1 MSDNQHI
8 SGIVEHVIFRNEE
21 NGYMVL
27 ELNAE
32 GILVTVA
39 GELGEAEE
47 GECLSLWGN
56 YQNHPRYGEQ
66 FQAET
71 CERKLPDTSVD
82 IERYLSSGIIKG
94 IRKALAR
101 KIVRMFGTD
110 TFRIL
115 EQEPQK
121 LMQISG
127 MSQKKCDDIARE
139 SRQIFALRNMISYFD
154 SYGMKSKYA
163 VRAYR
168 AWGADCREMLEKNP
182 YLLCTD
188 SVGMDFQKAEL
199 YAHALHVPKTSHCR
213 ISAGIIYILRHNTL
227 LGHTCLP
234 LDKLAAATVQFLEI
248 NETLFYETYQTE
260 LENGNLIEFV
270 RNHREF
276 IYLPEY
282 YLAECVITER
292 IGSLR
297 QLSDS
302 DIPADSVSKLIA
314 ETEQQ
319 AGIQYAEKQKQA
331 IASALSHHM
340 LLMTGGPGTGKT
352 TTLNA
357 MIYCL
362 KEQGQR
368 VLITAPTGRAAKRI
382 SDLTGYEAKTI
393 HRLLG
398 VQFESGIQKFI
409 HHENNPLPCDVLM
422 IDEVSMV
429 DVLLFSS
436 LLRALRTD
444 CKLILVGDSDQ
455 LPSVGAGSLLKHLLE
470 SHCMPVI
477 ALKEIFRQA
486 QQSCIITN
494 AHRIINGE
502 MPELSRKD
510 NDFFFF
516 HRTNFSQVSD
526 LVLDLACTRLPQAY
540 HYSPVRDIQIITP
553 TKQGLLGT
561 VALNKVLQARLNPP
575 DAETSQV
582 RSSLYEFR
590 VGDKVMQT
598 KNNYDIIWTKKNN
611 INNTEK
617 GTGIFN
623 GDIGIILEINR
634 RSHEVTID
642 FDGRM
647 TVYPTSMLEQLE
659 LAYAITVHKSQGSE
673 FEAVIMPL
681 LGKMEKLS
689 YRNLFYTAVTR
700 AKKLL
705 ILVSTPAK
713 IQQMIETVNQH
724 QRYSNLKYMLWKECH
739 HAKQD
744 LSEIKP
750 ENKTASSPVSLSEP
764 LSGM

>member
-1 MSDNQHI
+1 MSDIADNQHI
-8 SGIVEHVIFRNEE
+8 SGIVEHIIFRNEE

-32 GILVTVA
+32 GILVTVT

-47 GECLSLWGN
+47 GECLSLWGS

-66 FQAET
+66 FRAET
-71 CERKLPDTSVD
+71 CERKLPETSVD
-82 IERYLSSGIIKG
+82 IERYLSSGIIRG

-121 LMQISG
+121 LMQIPG

-139 SRQIFALRNMISYFD
+139 SRQIFALRNLISYFD
-154 SYGMKSKYA
+154 SYGIKSKYA

-168 AWGADCREMLEKNP
+168 ALGTDCREMLEENP
-182 YLLCTD
+182 YLLCME
-188 SVGMDFQKAEL
+188 SIGMEFQKTEL
-199 YAHALHVPKTSHCR
+199 FAHALHIPKTSHCR
-213 ISAGIIYILRHNTL
+213 ISAGMRYILQHNTL

-234 LDKLAAATVQFLEI
+234 LDKLATATIQFLEI

-260 LENGNLIEFV
+260 LENGNLIEFF
-270 RNHREF
+270 RHHREF
-276 IYLPEY
+276 VYLPEY
-282 YLAECVITER
+282 YLAECTITDR
-292 IGSLR
+292 IGLLR
-297 QLSDS
+297 QLPDS
-302 DIPADSVSKLIA
+302 DISTNAIEELIA
-314 ETEQQ
+314 QAEQYT
-319 AGIQYAEKQKQA
+319 GTQYAEKQKQA

-352 TTLNA
+352 TTLRA
-357 MIYCL
+357 MIHCL

-398 VQFESGIQKFI
+398 VQFELDIPKFI
-409 HHENNPLPCDVLM
+409 HHENNLLKCDVLIM
-422 IDEVSMV
+422 DEVSMV

-436 LLRALRTD
+436 LLRALRTN

-470 SHCMPVI
+470 SQCMPVI

-494 AHRIINGE
+494 AHRIIHGE
-502 MPELSRKD
+502 MPDLSRKD

-516 HRTNFSQVSD
+516 HRTDFRQVLD

-540 HYSPVRDIQIITP
+540 QYSPVRDIQIITP
-553 TKQGLLGT
+553 TRQGLLGT
-561 VALNKVLQARLNPP
+561 VELNKALQARLNPP

-598 KNNYDIIWTKKNN
+598 KNNYDITWIKKNSD
-611 INNTEK
+611 NTEK

-623 GDIGIILEINR
+623 GDIGMILEINR
-634 RSHEVTID
+634 RAHEVIID
-642 FDGRM
+642 FDGRL
-647 TVYPTSMLEQLE
+647 TTYPASMLEQLE

-673 FEAVIMPL
+673 FEAVIMPI

-705 ILVSTPAK
+705 ILVSTPTK
-713 IQQMIETVNQH
+713 IQQMLENVNQR
-724 QRYSNLKYMLWKECH
+724 QRYSNLKYMLLEECH
-739 HAKQD
+739 HETQD
-744 LSEIKP
+744 
-750 ENKTASSPVSLSEP
+750 
-764 LSGM
+764 

>member
-1 MSDNQHI
+1 MSDSQHI

-56 YQNHPRYGEQ
+56 YSNHPRYGEQ
-66 FQAET
+66 FQVEN

-82 IERYLSSGIIKG
+82 MERFLSSGMIAG
-94 IRKALAR
+94 IGKALAK
-101 KIVRMFGTD
+101 KIVQMFGAE
-110 TFRIL
+110 TFEIL
-115 EQEPQK
+115 EHDPEK
-121 LMQISG
+121 LMQIRG
-127 MSQKKCDDIARE
+127 MSQRKCDVIAE
-139 SRQIFALRNMISYFD
+139 DARQIFALRNTISYFE
-154 SYGMKSKYA
+154 SFNLKSKYA
-163 VRAYR
+163 IRAYR
-168 AWGADCREMLEKNP
+168 AWGTECREMIQKNP

-188 SVGMDFQKAEL
+188 SVGMDFQKTEL
-199 YAHALHVPKTSHCR
+199 YAHALHIPKTADCR
-213 ISAGIIYILRHNTL
+213 ISAGIQHILRHNIL

-234 LDKLAAATVQFLEI
+234 LDKLTHAAVSFLEI
-248 NETLFYETYQTE
+248 NEKRFYEIYQQE
-260 LENGNLIEFV
+260 LENGNLVEFLRNQREFV
-270 RNHREF
+270 
-276 IYLPEY
+276 YLPEY
-282 YLAECVITER
+282 YLAERFITDR
-292 IGSLR
+292 ISLLQQHTRSGSITKKN
-297 QLSDS
+297 QN
-302 DIPADSVSKLIA
+302 LIA
-314 ETEQQ
+314 EAQQ
-319 AGIQYAEKQKQA
+319 HAGVQYAEKQKQA
-331 IASALSHHM
+331 IAAALVHPM

-362 KEQGQR
+362 QKKGNR
-368 VLITAPTGRAAKRI
+368 VCITAPTGRAAKRI

-398 VQFESGIQKFI
+398 VRFESGVQKFI
-409 HHENNPLPCDVLM
+409 HHEKNPLQCDVLI

-429 DVLLFSS
+429 DVLLFSN
-436 LLRALRTD
+436 LLHALRTD

-494 AHRIINGE
+494 AHRIVNGK
-502 MPELSRKD
+502 MPDLSRKD

-516 HRTNFSQVSD
+516 HRTDFTQVSN

-540 HYSPVRDIQIITP
+540 HYSPVKDIQVITP
-553 TKQGLLGT
+553 TKIGAIGT
-561 VALNKVLQARLNPP
+561 VELNKALQARLNPP
-575 DAETSQV
+575 EAEKPQV
-582 RSSLYEFR
+582 RSNIYEFR
-590 VGDKVMQT
+590 AGDKVMQT
-598 KNNYDIIWTKKNN
+598 KNNYDITWKKDKEN
-611 INNTEK
+611 

-623 GDIGIILEINR
+623 GDIGIILQINR
-634 RSHEVTID
+634 RQREVIID
-642 FDGRM
+642 FDGRI
-647 TVYPTSMLEQLE
+647 TIYPTTMLEQLE

-673 FEAVIMPL
+673 FEAVIIPL

-705 ILVSTPAK
+705 ILIGTPAK
-713 IQQMIETVNQH
+713 IQQMIENINHH
-724 QRYSNLKYMLWKECH
+724 QRYSCLRYMLQKECH
-739 HAKQD
+739 H
-744 LSEIKP
+744 EP
-750 ENKTASSPVSLSEP
+750 ENVSSESALPEPVS
-764 LSGM
+764 GM